1 MVQGGQALLGGD
13 FRAPA
18 PRRGYKVRLSS
29 LARQPKVESLPAGR
43 LRMWEIDGGGGEG
56 GGGRGGLFLLLM
68 MVVVVAVFVSEPR
81 GR

>member
-1 MVQGGQALLGGD
+1 MSRPPPGVSSGGRQHSMVQGGQALLGGD

-43 LRMWEIDGGGGEG
+43 LRMSEIVG
-56 GGGRGGLFLLLM
+56 GGGRREEGGEVCF
-68 MVVVVAVFVSEPR
+68 SC
-81 GR
+81 